1 MGTAET
7 PRARSGDAVDRRP
20 RVLRVLR
27 SQLALVGLGRR
38 RELLAVSVFMG
49 VVVAWMLTAARA
61 PGPDVRS
68 ALGTAVVLGYLWPVS
83 VWEGEPPSRRLYHR
97 LLPVGERLHN
107 LLRIGAGGTWI
118 VASLAAGTLIGMGA
132 AGLLG
137 HASAGFAPAAALE
150 AVGGVLVMYGLGSVA
165 AVATEHPGRWIVG
178 VPLVYVLL
186 VALLDAHGV
195 QPLAGWLEAPL
206 RSLNRAVETPLRTAG
221 ASAGG
226 SSFPDALLLWLAIAG
241 AALALAAS
249 FRPEPG
255 RG

>member
-7 PRARSGDAVDRRP
+7 PRARSGDDMNRCP
-20 RVLRVLR
+20 RLLRVLW

-38 RELLAVSVFMG
+38 RELLAVSVFMA
-49 VVVAWMLTAARA
+49 VVVAWMLTAS
-61 PGPDVRS
+61 PGPWPDVRS
-68 ALGTAVVLGYLWPVS
+68 ALGIAVTLGYLWPVS

-97 LLPVGERLHN
+97 LLPVGERRHN
-107 LLRIGAGGTWI
+107 LLRVGAGGTWI
-118 VASLAAGTLIGMGA
+118 VASLTAGTLIGVGA

-137 HASAGFAPAAALE
+137 HPSAGLAPVAALE
-150 AVGGVLVMYGLGSVA
+150 AIGGVLVMYGLGSVA

-186 VALLDAHGV
+186 VSLLGAHGV

-206 RSLNRAVETPLRTAG
+206 RSLSRAVETPLRAAG
-221 ASAGG
+221 ATASG

-241 AALALAAS
+241 AALVLAAS
-249 FRPEPG
+249 LRPEPG